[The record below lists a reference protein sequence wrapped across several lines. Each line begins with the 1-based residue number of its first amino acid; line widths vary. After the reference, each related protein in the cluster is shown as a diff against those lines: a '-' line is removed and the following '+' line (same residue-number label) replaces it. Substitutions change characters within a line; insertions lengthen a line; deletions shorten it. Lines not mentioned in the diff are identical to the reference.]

1 MPIARNPKIFSR
13 KIKKKWVILEPN
25 KEHVRELDEVASLI
39 WEMAKKPITTEEI
52 ARKISSFYNQSLE
65 TVQNDVDEF
74 VKKYLKEGFLNQVSD

>member
-52 ARKISSFYNQSLE
+52 ARKISSVYNQSLE